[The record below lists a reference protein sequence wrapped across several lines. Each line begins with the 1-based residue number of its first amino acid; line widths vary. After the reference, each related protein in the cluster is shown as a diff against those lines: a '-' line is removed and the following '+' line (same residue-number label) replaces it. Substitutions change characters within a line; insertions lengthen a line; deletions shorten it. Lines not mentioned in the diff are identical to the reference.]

1 MNKRTYRKSLPEKK
15 KKKNV
20 EKKGKKKERE
30 NAMLY
35 LNIFFTL
42 NL

>member
-1 MNKRTYRKSLPEKK
+1 MGKSIPKKKEKK
-15 KKKNV
+15 TLKK
-20 EKKGKKKERE
+20 KKKERE

-42 NL
+42 YL

>member
-1 MNKRTYRKSLPEKK
+1 MNKRTYRKSIPKKKEKK
-15 KKKNV
+15 TLKK
-20 EKKGKKKERE
+20 KKKERE

-42 NL
+42 YL